1 MFADRPQGMALRRR
15 TMRHQQAGAVAPAL
29 LYLHSVE
36 VGYGYAGLLT
46 WAFLGSVLVGLA
58 SPFGLRM
65 RNPLYHDIWV
75 AAHVLLASFLAV
87 LILLHAYLALYYE

>member
-15 TMRHQQAGAVAPAL
+15 TMRHQQAGALAPAL

-46 WAFLGSVLVGLA
+46 WVFLGSVLVGLA
-58 SPFGLRM
+58 GPFGLRM
-65 RNPLYHDIWV
+65 RNAIYHDVWV
-75 AAHVLLASFLAV
+75 AAHLLLASFLGV